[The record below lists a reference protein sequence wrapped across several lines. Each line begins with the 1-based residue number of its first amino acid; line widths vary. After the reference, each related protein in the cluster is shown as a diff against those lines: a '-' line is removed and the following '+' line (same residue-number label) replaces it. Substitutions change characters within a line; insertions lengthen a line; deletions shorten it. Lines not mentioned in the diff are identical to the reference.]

1 VLPYNK
7 PILIV
12 LEEIEQLETAVRH
25 LIRLGY
31 DNIAGFLNGGIASW
45 YIKALP
51 IDSLNL
57 ISVHDLK
64 EKLEKGEKMVILD
77 VRSDKEWDVGHI
89 EEARHIYVGRLEENL
104 DEIPKNCPV
113 IVYCGTA
120 RRSNIAASI
129 LKKNGYGKV
138 YNVLG
143 GMAAWKNAG
152 YISSSFLKY
161 NLKKVQ

>member
-7 PILIV
+7 PILLV
-12 LEEIEQLETAVRH
+12 LEEKEQLETAVSY

-31 DNIAGFLNGGIASW
+31 DNIAGILKGGIAAW
-45 YIKALP
+45 YVKALQ
-51 IDSLNL
+51 IDNFNL

-64 EKLEKGEKMVILD
+64 GKLENGEKMVILD
-77 VRSDKEWDVGHI
+77 VRDKRKWDKGHI
-89 EEARHIYVGRLEENL
+89 NGARHIYVGHLEEKL
-104 DEIPKNCPV
+104 DEVPKDWPV

-120 RRSNIAASI
+120 RSANLAASI

-143 GMAAWKNAG
+143 GMSAWKNAG
-152 YISSSFLKY
+152 YIVVK
-161 NLKKVQ
+161 